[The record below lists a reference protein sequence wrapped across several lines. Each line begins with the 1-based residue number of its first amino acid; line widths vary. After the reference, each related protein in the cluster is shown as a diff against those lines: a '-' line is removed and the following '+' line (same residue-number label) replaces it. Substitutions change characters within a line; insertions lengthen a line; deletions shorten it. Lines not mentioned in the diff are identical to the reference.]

1 MASQSDG
8 DDMWVFDAPVDDYAT
23 SRPQIQA
30 LNVETPEE
38 RFPKYTT
45 REPSE
50 QVELKLMRLTGLKT
64 TGLPRPR
71 HGGAI

>member
-8 DDMWVFDAPVDDYAT
+8 DDMWVFDAPADDYVT

-38 RFPKYTT
+38 RVSSRLSDIS
-45 REPSE
+45 REH
-50 QVELKLMRLTGLKT
+50 LN
-64 TGLPRPR
+64 
-71 HGGAI
+71 